1 MKSDS
6 GKGRR
11 RFVLYIPVV
20 MSRANHNLCV
30 SSLSSGDAKPYV
42 SVVRMLFL
50 VIAVLDRAKA
60 LLHGLDI

>member
-11 RFVLYIPVV
+11 RFVLYIPLV
-20 MSRANHNLCV
+20 MSQANHSLCI

-42 SVVRMLFL
+42 NIVKMLL
-50 VIAVLDRAKA
+50 LAMAVLDRPKA
-60 LLHGLDI
+60 LLGRLDV